1 MNPKGFIYNRF
12 PGYKE
17 PRSTLLIIEPLKRF
31 LFRNFYGFQIRSV
44 LNRTFSSK
52 SVLLYKTLIHKYSRL
67 MLKMDCKLTIKQ
79 LLIVKN
85 IAQNVLFSAT
95 LFLKMENS
103 VTILFLV

>member
-1 MNPKGFIYNRF
+1 
-12 PGYKE
+12 
-17 PRSTLLIIEPLKRF
+17 
-31 LFRNFYGFQIRSV
+31 
-44 LNRTFSSK
+44 
-52 SVLLYKTLIHKYSRL
+52 

-95 LFLKMENS
+95 LFFLMENS

>member
-1 MNPKGFIYNRF
+1 
-12 PGYKE
+12 
-17 PRSTLLIIEPLKRF
+17 
-31 LFRNFYGFQIRSV
+31 
-44 LNRTFSSK
+44 
-52 SVLLYKTLIHKYSRL
+52 